1 MPSPSRDNVYHEPSH
16 IAQLQSTTRRMPNPH
31 LRHDREPIGPEKSAE
46 DIIRE
51 EIRAFQESEANPRRA
66 GGSTL
71 ARAKMRKDHEM
82 FHHNLDFT
90 PQARV
95 DQTCPLRIISERDIR
110 EEGKGKGLKT
120 FLERHAAKMKV
131 DREAN
136 MRLHANL
143 NDIYTG
149 VSSAEE
155 NMQADE
161 KLRAHDRW
169 GLASILGGDIDT
181 HEEEASMPQ
190 MERFEVT
197 RPPLNRGTPCNRVKS
212 CNHIWPDCMNSGFF
226 GSKGFSI
233 EFAGKDEGRQTKMAN
248 GNGNGNGMMGEDVAN
263 GMKKQMVE
271 ELMENNK
278 EVDNES
284 RGLKREVMEAEE
296 EEEAKKDE
304 LSEKVK
310 ESLRPEKLGAQYE
323 DEEEDTDEARIEG
336 AEEYIRGYIRVAQ
349 SNIPM
354 GCDGYQRTNEPSSL
368 SDHQS
373 QQTPYPH
380 NPKSKWIIV
389 NDFVEDREEFVFV
402 ENNAYNRG

>member
-1 MPSPSRDNVYHEPSH
+1 
-16 IAQLQSTTRRMPNPH
+16 MPNPP
-31 LRHDREPIGPEKSAE
+31 LRHDCEPIGPEKSAE

-71 ARAKMRKDHEM
+71 ARAKMRKDLEM
-82 FHHNLDFT
+82 FHHNLDFAPLKA

-95 DQTCPLRIISERDIR
+95 DQTCPLRIISGRDIR
-110 EEGKGKGLKT
+110 EEEGKGKGLKT

-143 NDIYTG
+143 NGIYAG
-149 VSSAEE
+149 VRSAEE
-155 NMQADE
+155 NMQAD
-161 KLRAHDRW
+161 KRLRAHDRW
-169 GLASILGGDIDT
+169 GLASILGADIDT

-197 RPPLNRGTPCNRVKS
+197 RPPLNRGTPCNHVNP
-212 CNHIWPDCMNSGFF
+212 CNNIWPDCMNSGFF

-233 EFAGKDEGRQTKMAN
+233 ECAGKDKRRQTEMA
-248 GNGNGNGMMGEDVAN
+248 NGNGNGMMGEDVAN
-263 GMKKQMVE
+263 WMKKQMVE

-284 RGLKREVMEAEE
+284 RGLKREVTEEEEE
-296 EEEAKKDE
+296 EEEARKDE
-304 LSEKVK
+304 LNEKVK

-323 DEEEDTDEARIEG
+323 DEEENTDEAGIEG
-336 AEEYIRGYIRVAQ
+336 AEEYIRDYIRVAQ

-354 GCDGYQRTNEPSSL
+354 GCDGYQRTNEPLSL
-368 SDHQS
+368 FDHQS

-389 NDFVEDREEFVFV
+389 NDFVEEREEFVFV
-402 ENNAYNRG
+402 ENDAYNRG